1 MNYYSVKFD
10 HLVDEVQSVN
20 QTALYPKEE
29 SNMKNDGANLKQIG
43 IFYTQ
48 LSRSIFQKYNYKFLS
63 LNELIWD

>member
-10 HLVDEVQSVN
+10 HLVDEVRSVN

-29 SNMKNDGANLKQIG
+29 SNMKNDRANLKQIG

-48 LSRSIFQKYNYKFLS
+48 LSRSIFQKYNYYYFYYYY
-63 LNELIWD
+63 IGP